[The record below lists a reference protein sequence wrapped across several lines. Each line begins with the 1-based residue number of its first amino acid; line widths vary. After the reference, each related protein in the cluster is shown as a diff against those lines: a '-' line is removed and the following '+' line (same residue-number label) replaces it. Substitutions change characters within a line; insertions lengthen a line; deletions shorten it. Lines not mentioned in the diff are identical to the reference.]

1 MRKVEIMLKLI
12 MRTVLLSAL
21 MAVCWA
27 CSASYK
33 SEPVTTSS
41 PSSGSAPAPA
51 PPPAAASGNLRYQAP
66 SEWKS
71 ETPTSNMRAA
81 QFLLPKAASDPEDA
95 SLVLYYF
102 GQGQGGSV
110 QANLDR
116 WVGQMQQPDGSSSRD
131 KARTET
137 MKANGLNITLLDV
150 SGTYTAEMT
159 PGAGDRQ
166 NKSNYRMRAA
176 VIETPRGPYFIK
188 LTGPAKTIDQWDASF
203 MSFVN
208 SMEFK

>member
-1 MRKVEIMLKLI
+1 
-12 MRTVLLSAL
+12 
-21 MAVCWA
+21 
-27 CSASYK
+27 
-33 SEPVTTSS
+33 
-41 PSSGSAPAPA
+41 
-51 PPPAAASGNLRYQAP
+51 
-66 SEWKS
+66 
-71 ETPTSNMRAA
+71 MRAA
-81 QFLLPKAASDPEDA
+81 QFVLPKAAGDTEDA

-116 WVGQMQQPDGSSSRD
+116 WVGQMQQPDGSSSKD
-131 KARTET
+131 KAKTET
-137 MKANGLNITLLDV
+137 MKANGLNVTLLDV
-150 SGTYTAEMT
+150 AGTYTAEMT

-188 LTGPAKTIDQWDASF
+188 LTGPTKTIAQWDSSF